1 MYKRLIVSLVIFSIV
16 IVSCNSQK
24 DKTVVLK
31 ELAGIDSIQR
41 KAHYEKDAVL
51 LGSIMRDSFYVA
63 SNGKISLSTKEKMVK
78 SFSDY
83 FKELT
88 YSYWENVDPP
98 IVEFDGDIAVVTYH
112 KKTISTMQDSAAI
125 DTATFAWASVFK
137 NIDGAWKITGIITTD
152 DQ

>member
-78 SFSDY
+78 NFSDY

>member
-1 MYKRLIVSLVIFSIV
+1 MYKRFIVFLIIFSIV
-16 IVSCNSQK
+16 ISSCKGEK
-24 DKTVVLK
+24 DKTIILK
-31 ELAGIDSIQR
+31 EIAGIDSIQR

-51 LGSIMRDSFYVA
+51 LGSIMHDSFYVA
-63 SNGKISLSTKEKMVK
+63 NNGKISRSTKEKIVK

-88 YSYWENVDPP
+88 YSYWENVDTP
-98 IVEFDGDIAVVTYH
+98 IVEFDGDLAVVTYH
-112 KKTISTMQDSAAI
+112 KKTISTMQDSEAI

>member
-63 SNGKISLSTKEKMVK
+63 SNGKILRSTKEKMVK

>member
-63 SNGKISLSTKEKMVK
+63 SNGKISRSTKEKMVK

-98 IVEFDGDIAVVTYH
+98 IVEGSGLFY
-112 KKTISTMQDSAAI
+112 KLFLLLLLM
-125 DTATFAWASVFK
+125 
-137 NIDGAWKITGIITTD
+137 
-152 DQ
+152 